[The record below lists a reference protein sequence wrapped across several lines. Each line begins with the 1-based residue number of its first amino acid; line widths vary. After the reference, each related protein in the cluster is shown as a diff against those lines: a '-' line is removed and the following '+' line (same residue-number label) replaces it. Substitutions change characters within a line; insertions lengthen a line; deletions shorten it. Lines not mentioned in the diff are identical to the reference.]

1 MSASVDGLSATER
14 NVGERMS
21 SKSSSNSG
29 PNNGETPQGENPAA
43 QPPVEG
49 TTPDAAAGFQRGRI
63 VWGRPPQPVFRAG
76 PLPRDEGLA
85 RLMAM
90 PPHPQAVK
98 PTVKGSVA
106 TGSAAASGVAGG
118 SNIPQAA
125 RTANPPQ
132 GAPRGG
138 LTGLG
143 GFSNVPQR
151 PATPAPV
158 GQTVTSPAEPAPA
171 RGLSGSLV
179 PKAKPATPQAAPQ
192 ITPQPE
198 PIQPAPQEDIVV
210 MSELEP
216 VVAPRRPVAGVVTDA
231 SVQTKPVAMKPAP
244 AWGKWA
250 VAAGA
255 LVVAAGALFWWM
267 NREPSAPT
275 VPDVAPQMTAPEVAA
290 PETPPVAP
298 ETVTPTTAAPQPV
311 DVAPAPQQ
319 AAPQPARDVTA
330 PRVQTPSRNQDR
342 NLAPREVTPA
352 NPPVVAAP
360 APTQPAPIV
369 VQPPVEAPVVEQG
382 PPPTAAAPAQT
393 NPDAPVVTRPQKL
406 D

>member
-1 MSASVDGLSATER
+1 
-14 NVGERMS
+14 MS
-21 SKSSSNSG
+21 SKSSTNIG
-29 PNNGETPQGENPAA
+29 TNTGETPQGENPAS

-49 TTPDAAAGFQRGRI
+49 MTPDADADAAAGFQRGRI

-106 TGSAAASGVAGG
+106 TGRVGPSGVAGG

-125 RTANPPQ
+125 RTANPSQ

-151 PATPAPV
+151 PATQARP
-158 GQTVTSPAEPAPA
+158 GQKATPPAEPAQV

-192 ITPQPE
+192 TTPLE
-198 PIQPAPQEDIVV
+198 ASVQPAPQEDIVV

-216 VVAPRRPVAGVVTDA
+216 VVAPRRPVAGAVAGA
-231 SVQTKPVAMKPAP
+231 SALTKPVSVNSSP

-267 NREPSAPT
+267 NREPS
-275 VPDVAPQMTAPEVAA
+275 VPVPSDVAPQLTAPVA
-290 PETPPVAP
+290 VAP
-298 ETVTPTTAAPQPV
+298 EAPSVVPEAVITQNAPPLPV
-311 DVAPAPQQ
+311 EVAPAPQQ
-319 AAPQPARDVTA
+319 ATPQPSREASAT
-330 PRVQTPSRNQDR
+330 RVQTPSRNPAT
-342 NLAPREVTPA
+342 APGE
-352 NPPVVAAP
+352 AAP
-360 APTQPAPIV
+360 ASPTAVTASATAQPAPIV

-382 PPPTAAAPAQT
+382 PPPTTAAPAQT